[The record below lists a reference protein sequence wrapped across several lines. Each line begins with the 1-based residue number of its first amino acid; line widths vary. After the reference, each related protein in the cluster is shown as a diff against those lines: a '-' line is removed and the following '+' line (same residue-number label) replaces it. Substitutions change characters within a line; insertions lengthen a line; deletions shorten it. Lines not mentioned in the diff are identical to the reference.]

1 MRSVVIDGAHDH
13 AARPGSYSSERRA
26 LEFAG
31 LIARFH
37 IFHFA
42 VLSIGD
48 PNGKD
53 LQLGEVAD
61 WRNAAEIE
69 AGVARALLDAG
80 WKVGQQVGS
89 GSLLVQLR
97 DELISFK
104 RLPLSRQANR
114 AATGFWAK
122 LIP

>member
-1 MRSVVIDGAHDH
+1 
-13 AARPGSYSSERRA
+13 
-26 LEFAG
+26 
-31 LIARFH
+31 
-37 IFHFA
+37 

-80 WKVGQQVGS
+80 
-89 GSLLVQLR
+89 
-97 DELISFK
+97 
-104 RLPLSRQANR
+104 
-114 AATGFWAK
+114 
-122 LIP
+122 